1 MNRNAYHYDLFRPRD
16 QIEVQTFK
24 GHRGHGEGE
33 FRKATVTK
41 YVHRWHPEQEA
52 WKVVFTFDETGE
64 SGTVTLDNHFEEVR
78 LLHRPEE
85 LEPDGLCPVCRLE
98 VGYECFSICC
108 DRCDNWVHGACDQID
123 QTEGVTVKKYYCPK
137 CVEQYGLLTMYK
149 NGEVR
154 PRKRKHKRPASQEQP
169 AKKVRASSADE
180 VTPRVPDPR
189 KAVKAAA
196 VHAERE
202 CAYTECSKLHRNA
215 SKYCCPEH
223 GRAQAEAKFKAT
235 MARRAQEEQAGDGEL
250 NSPKAKGMT
259 RADAED
265 LAEFNRIQSKI
276 KGFKSK
282 MAALDAR
289 RKKHEQLVEANKTR
303 TVTSARGEAAEGG
316 TDDGEGSPPKIS
328 PKSADGAK
336 SKDSWMFDCPTCG
349 KQACPPPPCS
359 AALAHTARA
368 PRLCCHP

>member
-1 MNRNAYHYDLFRPRD
+1 
-16 QIEVQTFK
+16 
-24 GHRGHGEGE
+24 
-33 FRKATVTK
+33 
-41 YVHRWHPEQEA
+41 
-52 WKVVFTFDETGE
+52 
-64 SGTVTLDNHFEEVR
+64 
-78 LLHRPEE
+78 
-85 LEPDGLCPVCRLE
+85 
-98 VGYECFSICC
+98 
-108 DRCDNWVHGACDQID
+108 
-123 QTEGVTVKKYYCPK
+123 
-137 CVEQYGLLTMYK
+137 
-149 NGEVR
+149 
-154 PRKRKHKRPASQEQP
+154 
-169 AKKVRASSADE
+169 
-180 VTPRVPDPR
+180 
-189 KAVKAAA
+189 
-196 VHAERE
+196 
-202 CAYTECSKLHRNA
+202 
-215 SKYCCPEH
+215 
-223 GRAQAEAKFKAT
+223 

-349 KQACPPPPCS
+349 KQVCPPPPCS